1 MSKKSDI
8 IFMARIAEKA
18 ERYNE
23 MKEYMHQ
30 VASTPDPETG
40 KVDLTS
46 EERNLL
52 PIAYKNVVN
61 NKRVSW
67 RILSQHSQKEN
78 APYLQDIIEFM
89 NKVEKELKDVC
100 QEILSLLEDYLIPGA
115 KDGSQKV
122 FYWKLKG
129 DYYRYVCEFEKDEK
143 KDETKTKAREA
154 YQKAMDIGQEEHL
167 ESTNPIMLGLAL
179 NFSVFYYEIEEDSQK
194 ACDLARE
201 AYNGAVAGF
210 ESLSEN
216 DYKDT
221 TLIMQLLRDNLTL
234 WGAGTEMSQ

>member
-8 IFMARIAEKA
+8 VCMARIAEKA

-40 KVDLTS
+40 IVDLTND
-46 EERNLL
+46 ERNLL
-52 PIAYKNVVN
+52 SIAYKNVVN

-67 RILSQHSQKEN
+67 RILYQHIQKESKKESS
-78 APYLQDIIEFM
+78 PYLQDITDFM
-89 NKVEKELKDVC
+89 NDVEKELIDVC
-100 QEILSLLEDYLIPGA
+100 MEILDLLGQYLIPGA

-143 KDETKTKAREA
+143 KEDMKLKAREA
-154 YQKAMDIGQEEHL
+154 YG
-167 ESTNPIMLGLAL
+167 
-179 NFSVFYYEIEEDSQK
+179 
-194 ACDLARE
+194 
-201 AYNGAVAGF
+201 
-210 ESLSEN
+210 
-216 DYKDT
+216 
-221 TLIMQLLRDNLTL
+221 
-234 WGAGTEMSQ
+234 

>member
-52 PIAYKNVVN
+52 SIAYKNVVN

-154 YQKAMDIGQEEHL
+154 YRRPWIL
-167 ESTNPIMLGLAL
+167 VRRSTWNPLIPSCWAWHSTFPSSTTRLKRTRRRRATSPEKPTTERLL
-179 NFSVFYYEIEEDSQK
+179 DS
-194 ACDLARE
+194 
-201 AYNGAVAGF
+201 
-210 ESLSEN
+210 SLSLRM
-216 DYKDT
+216 T
-221 TLIMQLLRDNLTL
+221 IRTQLSSCSFCVIT
-234 WGAGTEMSQ
+234 

>member
-8 IFMARIAEKA
+8 IYMARIAEKA

-23 MKEYMHQ
+23 MKEYMYK

-40 KVDLTS
+40 KVDLTN

-52 PIAYKNVVN
+52 SIAYKNVVN

-67 RILSQHSQKEN
+67 RILSQHIQKESKKESS
-78 APYLQDIIEFM
+78 PYLQDIIDFM
-89 NKVEKELKDVC
+89 RNVEKELIEVC
-100 QEILSLLEDYLIPGA
+100 TEILGLLGDYLIPGA

-143 KDETKTKAREA
+143 QEETKKNAREA
-154 YQKAMDIGQEEHL
+154 YQAAMDIGREEKL
-167 ESTNPIMLGLAL
+167 NSTNPIMLGLAL
-179 NFSVFYYEIEEDSQK
+179 NFSVFYYEIEGDSQK
-194 ACDLARE
+194 VFLVLFCYAWLL
-201 AYNGAVAGF
+201 
-210 ESLSEN
+210 SLIG
-216 DYKDT
+216 
-221 TLIMQLLRDNLTL
+221 L
-234 WGAGTEMSQ
+234 